1 MLSQR
6 LSTALAVTI
15 LLSRAAA
22 VTAAADAD
30 DSNKCLLYL
39 AESTIPNAGV
49 GMFTGVPVKKG
60 KLLGRV
66 GGAAFATVDQD
77 WHMSSLVTG
86 MVHGVQGNV

>member
-66 GGAAFATVDQD
+66 GGAVFATVDQD
-77 WHMSSLVTG
+77 WHMSSP
-86 MVHGVQGNV
+86 Q